1 MFTKNI
7 KFSLG
12 AGFTLVLLLM
22 FALTLVG
29 LQQMAA
35 INVRLERI
43 VEENNVKTELATVMR
58 DSLRER
64 AISMHTI
71 VVLKDAFEQDSERLR
86 FYSYGENFA
95 VARQKL
101 DQMGS
106 SMAEKLVMAE
116 ISNLTQTTHP
126 LVIKAIELAMAHDPS
141 TFDVLQHE
149 TIPAQKRLLSEL
161 DDLLKLQREATKKAA
176 AEAAQAYRETRM
188 LML

>member
-1 MFTKNI
+1 MFAKNTQ
-7 KFSLG
+7 FSLG

-29 LQQMAA
+29 LHQMAA
-35 INVRLERI
+35 INERLERI

-71 VVLKDAFEQDSERLR
+71 VVLKDAFEQDQRAPALLQLWRKFCCRPAE
-86 FYSYGENFA
+86 A
-95 VARQKL
+95 
-101 DQMGS
+101 GS
-106 SMAEKLVMAE
+106 DGFQQEEKLVMAE
-116 ISNLTQTTHP
+116 ISNLTQTTQP

-149 TIPAQKRLLSEL
+149 TIPAQKRLLREL

-176 AEAAQAYRETRM
+176 EGSGPG
-188 LML
+188 LS